1 MSEDPAKMQTDLKST
16 EGNVYFTYGL
26 NICLQLPLSVAYLYF
41 AYRGFTYFRANS
53 FTFLLL
59 LSNGLALFLYS
70 SSTVGLL
77 ITAKRFIEA
86 NPADPTAAFNNYKTV
101 MRVNWWIG
109 IYAGSCYGVS
119 HWIFAFKYWTVAM
132 KLEWLKAGK
141 DPNKWNNWFLI
152 ALIVGILANCF
163 TNWFFQ
169 LSLSFHFS
177 DALK

>member
-1 MSEDPAKMQTDLKST
+1 MCTDLKST
-16 EGNVYFTYGL
+16 EGNLYFTYGL

-59 LSNGLALFLYS
+59 LSNGLAMFLYS
-70 SSTVGLL
+70 GSTVGLL
-77 ITAKRFIEA
+77 ITAKRLIEA
-86 NPADPTAAFNNYKTV
+86 NPADPTEAFNNYRTV
-101 MRVNWWIG
+101 TRVNWWIG

-132 KLEWLKAGK
+132 KLEWLKKGQ

-169 LSLSFHFS
+169 LSIS
-177 DALK
+177 